1 MSAIRGLHYKIKKLF
16 RNEQEGAEFLF
27 NSEFKEIKEFR
38 EYGVIIKLP
47 KFSNFS
53 KYIYYLCEK
62 RQPMNDTTLIKSQGD
77 HRNLICYRK
86 AELIYDIT
94 YHFAYSAFER
104 GDRTIDQM
112 VQAARSGK
120 QNIIEGNADLET
132 SIEMGIK
139 LINVAKASFKELLA
153 DYEDYLRVNG
163 FEQWSAN
170 SDKFTAMRKL
180 GTDGSNQSIL
190 EIAKSRSL
198 DTVANMTIILLKQ
211 EDYLLHKLLTS
222 LSEQFLNEGGFKE
235 RMHRMSVERR
245 VR

>member
-1 MSAIRGLHYKIKKLF
+1 MSAIRGLHYKVRKLF

-47 KFSNFS
+47 KFSKFS
-53 KYIYYLCEK
+53 IFYYICK
-62 RQPMNDTTLIKSQGD
+62 KGWPMKEATLIKSQGD

-94 YHFAYSAFER
+94 CHFAYLAFEL
-104 GDRTIDQM
+104 GNRTIDQM

-120 QNIIEGNADLET
+120 QNIIEGNADIET

-163 FEQWSAN
+163 YEQWCN
-170 SDKFTAMRKL
+170 DSDKFVAMRKL
-180 GTDGSNQSIL
+180 GSDGSNQSIL
-190 EIAKSRSL
+190 DIAKSRPL
-198 DTVANMTIILLKQ
+198 DTVANMAIILLKQ
-211 EDYLLHKLLTS
+211 EDYLLHKLLAS
-222 LSEQFLNEGGFKE
+222 LSEQFLDEGGFKE
-235 RMHRMSVERR
+235 KMHRMRVERR
-245 VR
+245 AK